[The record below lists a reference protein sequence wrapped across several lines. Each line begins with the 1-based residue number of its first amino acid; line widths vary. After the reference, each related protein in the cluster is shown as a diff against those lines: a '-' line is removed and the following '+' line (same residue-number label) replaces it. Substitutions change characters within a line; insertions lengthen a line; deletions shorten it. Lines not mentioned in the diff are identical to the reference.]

1 MCVCVCVCKFRR
13 RKWQPTPV
21 FLLGESHEQR
31 NLVDYTVH
39 GVAQNQTQLSVH
51 ACTYIFTGEQNFRF
65 YTTWIHF
72 ATCILGKIKIARF
85 VNLSNSNEVY
95 VLWYGLMSVENL
107 PLTYVSFSLSLFFFS
122 PTVLPSHTCGNPGE
136 ILKGVLHG
144 TRFNIGDK
152 IRYSCLSGYVLEG
165 HAILTCIVSP
175 GNGASWDFPAPFC
188 RGKCLGG
195 EGVMRSH
202 LDWASGFGTGIRK
215 IST

>member
-21 FLLGESHEQR
+21 FLLGESHGQR

-107 PLTYVSFSLSLFFFS
+107 PLTYVSFSLSLFFF
-122 PTVLPSHTCGNPGE
+122 LPNSFTQPHMWKSWGNPEGSPSRDT
-136 ILKGVLHG
+136 IQHRRQDPVQ
-144 TRFNIGDK
+144 
-152 IRYSCLSGYVLEG
+152 LSLW
-165 HAILTCIVSP
+165 L
-175 GNGASWDFPAPFC
+175 
-188 RGKCLGG
+188 CLGG
-195 EGVMRSH
+195 PRHPDLHRQPRERGLLGLPSPVLQR
-202 LDWASGFGTGIRK
+202 
-215 IST
+215 